1 MTQLAGGDD
10 GTYQTNTYFTTYTY
24 YNTLLAGNKPFVI
37 TSKQTLENVV
47 TVPLPHTGNFI
58 EHTEVR
64 PHMHTHL
71 KLTICDISPARSK
84 GLFLLD
90 YTDMTQWGPGQIT
103 KYRTG

>member
-64 PHMHTHL
+64 SHMKTNM
-71 KLTICDISPARSK
+71 KLLSNDNTLQAQRRIRPLR
-84 GLFLLD
+84 LD
-90 YTDMTQWGPGQIT
+90 YNDLD
-103 KYRTG
+103 K